1 MFSVLI
7 PVYNELIKPLVE
19 RLQEQLEQT
28 GQVYQI
34 IVLDDLSDDHY
45 RQQNVTVSEIMQVS
59 YIELSENVGR
69 SKIRNRL
76 AKLARYDHLIFLDC
90 DVSLID
96 GQFIKN
102 YQENIELDCVCGG
115 IKYQSQAPSP
125 AYSLHWKVGK
135 NKEEIKASKRAASKS
150 PLFFSS
156 NFMIK
161 AAIFANNIFDE
172 NICGYGYE
180 DAEFARRLQEKDV
193 KITHIDNPVQHDGL
207 KENEVFIQDT
217 AKAIENLAILYQA
230 EKIKNTSLIKAYER
244 IKSLLFGS
252 TFISYLTESQGYF
265 ALKIKESNPS
275 LWAFDVW
282 KLSLFC
288 SKIKEKS

>member
-7 PVYNELIKPLVE
+7 PVFNELITPLVE
-19 RLQEQLEQT
+19 RLQGQLKNAE
-28 GQVYQI
+28 VPFQI
-34 IVLDDLSDDHY
+34 IVLDDLSDEHY
-45 RQQNVTVSEIMQVS
+45 RKQNSAVSEIMHVS

-76 AKLARYDHLIFLDC
+76 ARLARYDHLIFLDC

-96 GQFIKN
+96 NQFIKN
-102 YQENIELDCVCGG
+102 YHDNIAHDCVCGG
-115 IKYQSQAPSP
+115 IKYQSQIPSP
-125 AYSLHWKVGK
+125 SFSLHWKVGK
-135 NKEEIKASKRAASKS
+135 NKEEIKASKRASSKT

-161 AAIFANNIFDE
+161 SSIFSNNIFDE
-172 NICGYGYE
+172 GISGYGYE
-180 DAEFARRLQEKDV
+180 DAEFAERLFEKGI

-207 KENEVFIQDT
+207 KENAVFIQDT
-217 AKAIENLAILYQA
+217 SKAIENLAMMYRGQ
-230 EKIKNTSLIKAYER
+230 KIKNTSLIKAFQR
-244 IKSLLFGS
+244 IESLPFGS
-252 TFISYLTESQGYF
+252 TMITYLAESQGYF
-265 ALKIKESNPS
+265 SMKIKESRPS